1 MNNRQVHAVFG
12 LRPLRPYLAE
22 ERLAATTI
30 EALVAA
36 TFNRAVLLP
45 EITHAVLIAHLKVP
59 KSEVDLIASIS
70 ADITMNCEDEMSV
83 ACRYLPVVFARN
95 PRVSTHANVVAL
107 RPATWSWLELLAA
120 GVPLTSPQLASSPH
134 GIYDE
139 DKFVEETNQIFLTKV
154 DGIKL
159 STFAERCRQS
169 GCSQMIPT
177 AIHSTAPTSTHQ
189 RHDRGPPRKRIAAG
203 REPPSTIIVGT
214 WRFVGHLE
222 LEVSLRIR
230 LGTVAGS
237 WNTLQ
242 SQLRA
247 WGAYMDSYHPFV
259 PHFPVILPRLA
270 AYLSF
275 FDNAN
280 SGRKYFEALHKA
292 SEVMDMEWPRGRDI
306 AALMKGAAKFQ
317 TPARRSF
324 LVGMQTGVIVN
335 ELFRQKYVELAKF
348 VAVCYTYQLRAQSE
362 GFPMQSGFRQLDVA
376 GDHWH
381 SDIVVKPLT
390 VAIVLRRRKN
400 NDKPSEI
407 IRHCIC
413 EVWKPRGFQIC
424 GPCILRKLVKERPG
438 RCDKLF
444 QGIKATD
451 INVIKK
457 IALDKGLGPATWH
470 GFRRGRTMDVVAGLD
485 VKENPSASMKAL
497 FESGGWSIGSRA
509 IFQYITP
516 EAANHQR
523 VAQHLGDDSQSE
535 S

>member
-1 MNNRQVHAVFG
+1 MR
-12 LRPLRPYLAE
+12 LRPSPTAR
-22 ERLAATTI
+22 
-30 EALVAA
+30 
-36 TFNRAVLLP
+36 
-45 EITHAVLIAHLKVP
+45 
-59 KSEVDLIASIS
+59 IS
-70 ADITMNCEDEMSV
+70 AVIVVERESEMSTTG
-83 ACRYLPVVFARN
+83 RHLPIVLPRN
-95 PRVSTHANVVAL
+95 PRVSTHANVAAL

-120 GVPLTSPQLASSPH
+120 GVPLTSPQLASSLH
-134 GIYDE
+134 GIYGE
-139 DKFVEETNQIFLTKV
+139 DQYVEETNQIFLTKAG
-154 DGIKL
+154 GIKL

-169 GCSQMIPT
+169 GCSQFIPT

-259 PHFPVILPRLA
+259 PHFPVLLPRLA

-275 FDNAN
+275 FDNAD
-280 SGRKYFEALHKA
+280 SGRKYFGALHKA
-292 SEVMDMEWPRGRDI
+292 SEVMDMEWPNSRGI

-335 ELFRQKYVELAKF
+335 ELLRQKHFELAKF
-348 VAVCYTYQLRAQSE
+348 VAICYTYQLRAQSE
-362 GFPMQSGFRQLDVA
+362 GFPIQSGVRQLGVA
-376 GDHWH
+376 TDHWH
-381 SDIVVKPLT
+381 SDVVVTPKT

-413 EVWKPRGFQIC
+413 GVWIPQGFVIC
-424 GPCILRKLVKERPG
+424 GPCTLRKLVSERPG
-438 RCDKLF
+438 SCDRLF

-485 VKENPSASMKAL
+485 VKENPSASMKAI
-497 FESGGWSIGSRA
+497 FESGGWNIGSRA

-523 VAQHLGDDSQSE
+523 VAQHLADDSLSE